1 MAGGEMAYLAMVL
14 VAGVSFA
21 LTLAWATYRR

>member
-1 MAGGEMAYLAMVL
+1 MTGGEMAYLAMVL

-21 LTLAWATYRR
+21 STLSCATYRQ